1 MSESSAHPLGIE
13 PPIPHLISGADA
25 EELAITLGLGLVAR
39 KAAEVEYILHGIYVH
54 LVEAEKAYSELA
66 VATGGKLVQQC
77 RKELVEA
84 VTLSDS
90 CKRSLAE
97 ALDAAE
103 EGFRLRNRYL
113 HGYWIYDDESYQWLT
128 LKGAHR
134 SDRPEITFINS
145 SEVWELADRFQKLCS
160 SLLHWDTAHF
170 GEPADDEDGHQG
182 LVSRKQI

>member
-13 PPIPHLISGADA
+13 PPLPHLIDGANE
-25 EELAITLGLGLVAR
+25 EELTINLGLGLVAR
-39 KAAEVEYILHGIYVH
+39 KAAEAEYILHSIYVH

-77 RKELVEA
+77 RKKLGEA
-84 VTLSDS
+84 TLAAS
-90 CKRSLAE
+90 CKTSLTKD
-97 ALDAAE
+97 LDATE

-128 LKGAHR
+128 LKGAHH
-134 SDRPEITFINS
+134 SQRPEITFTDS
-145 SEVWELADRFQKLCS
+145 SEVWELAERFQKLCS

-170 GEPADDEDGHQG
+170 GELADDEDGHQG
-182 LVSRKQI
+182 LVSRKRV